1 MTVRDIHKQA
11 NRDPRV
17 KKAKKR
23 FLLLSIPSFFNF
35 GIIANLLIVNGRV
48 VYGLLLSIIS
58 ALVLVAIPTFKLM
71 KIQRVV
77 RREIAD
83 NWVREEEDRLLKIRE
98 TMTPAEWESYKL
110 QLENNKLLK
119 GLKKSSP
126 TTRST
131 TTYGFTEEL

>member
-23 FLLLSIPSFFNF
+23 FLLLSIPSFFIL
-35 GIIANLLIVNGRV
+35 GIIGNILIVNGRV
-48 VYGLLLSIIS
+48 VYGFLLSLIS
-58 ALVLVAIPTFKLM
+58 ALVLVVIPTLKLM

>member
-23 FLLLSIPSFFNF
+23 FLLLSIPSFFIF
-35 GIIANLLIVNGRV
+35 GIIGNKLIVNGLV
-48 VYGLLLSIIS
+48 VYGFLLSLIS
-58 ALVLVAIPTFKLM
+58 ALVLLAIPTLKLM

-83 NWVREEEDRLLKIRE
+83 NWLREEEDRLLKIRE

-119 GLKKSSP
+119 DLKKSSP

-131 TTYGFTEEL
+131 TTYGFTEEF

>member
-23 FLLLSIPSFFNF
+23 FLLLSIPSFFIF

>member
-35 GIIANLLIVNGRV
+35 GIIANVLIVNGRV